1 VAVKLTV
8 EKYPGVYRLV
18 LDPGPLSRTVGIG
31 GLMKKGGAFR
41 SFGYDRSGWGHEGTY
56 SECLTA
62 LLEKIRDDFNDAVT
76 EAQNEVEE

>member
-1 VAVKLTV
+1 MKVYV

-18 LDPGPLSRTVGIG
+18 LNGGPLSTTIGLG
-31 GLMKKGGAFR
+31 GLSEKGGVFR
-41 SFGYDRSGWGHEGTY
+41 SFTYDHKGWHHEGTY
-56 SECLTA
+56 SECVIA